1 MKKMNTAYREFKV
14 SKEFTPTPGPR
25 FIDEGEFSGELLRK
39 NYLLPLIG
47 EAIKNGVKLKVD
59 LDGTHGYLTS
69 FLEEAFGGLI
79 REDRISFHDLKK
91 YLEIISTEE
100 PYLKEDIDEY
110 LQEAHDES

>member
-1 MKKMNTAYREFKV
+1 MKKMNTAYKEFKI
-14 SKEFTPTPGPR
+14 SKEFTATPGPR

-39 NYLLPLIG
+39 NHLLPLIMD
-47 EAIKNGVKLKVD
+47 AIKKEVKLKVD

-79 REDRISFHDLKK
+79 REDRISLYDLKK

>member
-1 MKKMNTAYREFKV
+1 MNTAYREFKI
-14 SKEFTPTPGPR
+14 SEKFSPTPGPR

-39 NYLLPLIG
+39 NHLLPLIQG
-47 EAIKNGVKLKVD
+47 AIKDGVKLNVD

-79 REDRISFHDLKK
+79 REDHLSFNDLKRC
-91 YLEIISTEE
+91 LEIISTEE